1 MSHTQHIKCFERDNR
16 LSIEPI
22 KDIAKLLRNDRILG
36 EPTRL
41 LIMILLYLNIR
52 MKFTDL
58 QKILGLTAGNLA
70 SHLKKLKES
79 GYVNVRKTFLL
90 ELRTTTIVEITKNGA
105 RRLLEFMGSLKE
117 ILKLVHQ
124 ETH

>member
-1 MSHTQHIKCFERDNR
+1 
-16 LSIEPI
+16 LSIKPI

-70 SHLKKLKES
+70 SHLKKLRES